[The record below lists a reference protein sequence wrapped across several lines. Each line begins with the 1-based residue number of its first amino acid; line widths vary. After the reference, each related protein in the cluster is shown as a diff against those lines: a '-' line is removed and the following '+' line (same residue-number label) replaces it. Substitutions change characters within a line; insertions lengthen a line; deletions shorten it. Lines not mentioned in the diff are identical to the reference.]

1 MFPSMEAGGGV
12 PALFPAGL
20 SPAPSET
27 LLPSRA
33 SAFPPVAGLIC
44 FCYCLSP
51 LVFRYAEQFILFLFM
66 L

>member
-1 MFPSMEAGGGV
+1 MFPSVEAGGGV
-12 PALFPAGL
+12 PALFLAGL
-20 SPAPSET
+20 SLAPSET

-51 LVFRYAEQFILFLFM
+51 LVFRYAEQFILFFFM